1 MNRYLVL
8 LLISCLGMT
17 ASVSAQ
23 GVYKYVKDGK
33 VVYSDQPPPNVQ
45 AKKIEAYGSK
55 RPTTQPVKP
64 EQENQE
70 DPRVKAVRSQE
81 CEKSR
86 ARLVQYQSSPV
97 LKQSNLKGEE
107 KELTSQERIDVLVRA
122 QQDVN
127 DLCDTDKDSEDAQAN
142 PDDA

>member
-1 MNRYLVL
+1 MNKYLIL
-8 LLISCLGMT
+8 FLISCLGMT

-33 VVYSDQPPPNVQ
+33 VVYSDQPPPNAQ

-64 EQENQE
+64 ETTEE
-70 DPRVKAVRSQE
+70 DPRVTAVRSQE
-81 CEKSR
+81 CDKAR
-86 ARLVQYQSSPV
+86 ARLVQYQESPT
-97 LKQSNLKGEE
+97 LKQRNLKGEE
-107 KELTSQERIDVLVRA
+107 KELTAQERIEIIVRA
-122 QQDVN
+122 QQDVA
-127 DLCDTDKDSEDAQAN
+127 DLCNTDAESDDEET